1 MLTLWNE
8 AITFFKAPPND
19 PDDTYREGFRS
30 GWLDMYLGHDSI
42 IARTSNWGYYAAGY
56 VDGHNAYYQYNPVVK
71 EGEITCLKKL
81 LA

>member
-8 AITFFKAPPND
+8 AITHFKIPPND
-19 PDDTYREGFRS
+19 PDTYREGFRS
-30 GWLDMYLGHDSI
+30 GWLDMLLGHDSMV
-42 IARTSNWGYYAAGY
+42 ARTSNWGHYAMGY

-71 EGEITCLKKL
+71 EEGGITCLKKL